1 MPRTDGSEL
10 SYIFYTSGTTGKPKG
25 VMQSQLNLLRTNLI
39 VLSNDKNVCPE
50 EIEME
55 LLKIEEIK
63 EVVVSEQ
70 NGKLTAEIYSPHDER
85 QIRKKINELNRK
97 LTSYKQIES
106 IKFRAEEFPKIASKK
121 IKRG

>member
-1 MPRTDGSEL
+1 
-10 SYIFYTSGTTGKPKG
+10 
-25 VMQSQLNLLRTNLI
+25 
-39 VLSNDKNVCPE
+39 
-50 EIEME
+50 ME
-55 LLKIEEIK
+55 LLKMKKLK